1 MVKILVAE
9 DDPDIRDLLTFT
21 LQFAGYEVK
30 SVNNGEDAIRL
41 ARRDDPDLIL
51 LDVRMP
57 RMTGYEACSLIRA
70 DPMLAHI
77 PILFLSAKGQDS
89 EILAGLNVGAEEYL
103 VKPFVPD
110 QLTQRIRDVLKKHGK
125 VI

>member
-70 DPMLAHI
+70 DPKLAHI

>member
-1 MVKILVAE
+1 MVMILVAE

-21 LQFAGYEVK
+21 LEFAGYEVK
-30 SVNNGEDAIRL
+30 SVNNGEDAVRL

-70 DPMLAHI
+70 DPNLSHI
-77 PILFLSAKGQDS
+77 PILFLSVKGQDT
-89 EILAGLNVGAEEYL
+89 EVLAGMKAGAEEYL
-103 VKPFVPD
+103 IKPFVPD
-110 QLTQRIRDVLKKHGK
+110 QLTQRIREILEKHGK
-125 VI
+125 V